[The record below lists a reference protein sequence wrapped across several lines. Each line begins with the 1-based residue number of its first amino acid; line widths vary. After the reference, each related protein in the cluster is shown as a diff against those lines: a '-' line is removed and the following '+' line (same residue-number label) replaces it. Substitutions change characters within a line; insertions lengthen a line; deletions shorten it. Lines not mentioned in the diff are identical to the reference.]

1 MTPVTARAR
10 SGRAIEVVLALLIF
24 MTAGWFHHREPGWN
38 ANSRLALTMALVH
51 DGSVRVDR
59 WIAPGAPLETNDVAE
74 FGGHVYSDKIIGTS
88 LLGVPAAAAMHVLE
102 QSAGVGPFSMETRR
116 YVITLFSIGICAA
129 LAVVLLMRLFLL
141 WGGGQMGLAGAALA
155 AALTWLGS
163 MLMPY
168 STLFMSY
175 APAVLGLLAG
185 LWFYESR
192 DGDQP
197 TAARWA
203 AIGAALSGAV
213 LCEYTAAIAA
223 GLLFLYMVAARPAQA
238 WKAWPAVLAGLI
250 VLAPFFAYTY
260 HIFGRFAIPYEF
272 ERMDLFREQMAEGFM
287 GLGRPRLSVAALV
300 TLLPYRGVLIH
311 SPFLVLSL
319 SAAVAAL
326 VAARSRQQGRGAL
339 SLAIFAAYVIFNS
352 AYYMWWGGWSFSA
365 RHISPAVCFAALPA
379 AFFWG
384 TKLFRWS
391 FVSLGF
397 VGAAL
402 HLVVVA
408 VDPQPRDLNSFT
420 TLEMLLHPSFSET
433 YTSLFFRHIWPSFLL
448 GDTAPNAG
456 QWLAKLSGPW
466 GVVPLL
472 ALWLLGGGAIC
483 ILGRQSRLSLID
495 LTTPPK
501 ESSLS

>member
-1 MTPVTARAR
+1 MTPVTARAH

-38 ANSRLALTMALVH
+38 VNSRLALTMALVE

-88 LLGVPAAAAMHVLE
+88 LLGVPAAAAMRALE
-102 QSAGVGPFSMETRR
+102 RGAGAGPFSMETRR
-116 YVITLFSIGICAA
+116 YVITLFSVGLCAA
-129 LAVVLLMRLFLL
+129 LAVVVLMRLFLL
-141 WGGGQMGLAGAALA
+141 WGGGQMGPAGAALA

-192 DGDQP
+192 GGDNP
-197 TAARWA
+197 TAGRWF
-203 AIGAALSGAV
+203 AIGAALGGAV

-223 GLLFLYMVAARPAQA
+223 GLLFLYMVAAPPARA
-238 WKAWPAVLAGLI
+238 WKAWPAVAAGLL
-250 VLAPFFAYTY
+250 VLAPFFAYTF
-260 HIFGRFAIPYEF
+260 HIFGRLAIPYEF
-272 ERMDLFREQMAEGFM
+272 ERMDLFREQMSQGFM

-300 TLLPYRGVLIH
+300 TVLPYRGVLIH
-311 SPFLVLSL
+311 SPYLIVTLG
-319 SAAVAAL
+319 AAIATL
-326 VAARSRQQGRGAL
+326 VAARGRQWGRAGV

-365 RHISPAVCFAALPA
+365 RHLAPAVCFAALPA

-384 TKLFRWS
+384 SKLLRWS
-391 FVSLGF
+391 FISLGL

-408 VDPQPRDLNSFT
+408 VDPQPRDLNPFT
-420 TLEMLLHPSFSET
+420 TLDILLQPSFSET

-456 QWLAKLSGPW
+456 QWLAGLNGPW

-472 ALWLLGGGAIC
+472 AMWLLGAGAIC
-483 ILGRQSRLSLID
+483 IFDRHSRLSLID

-501 ESSLS
+501 ESSLP